1 MLNYIIKFKLV
12 KNKNL
17 IIIKPYGT
25 TMRNLREIIKK
36 GLAKSQ
42 IKSGKIQPH
51 NKKKTA
57 SQFAVDTIA
66 EWQAGLCLRQMHQ
79 NTLQEKVVDEVC
91 LFLRAPKGGE
101 GER

>member
-25 TMRNLREIIKK
+25 RMRNLRKIIKK

-42 IKSGKIQPH
+42 IKSGKIQSH

-57 SQFAVDTIA
+57 SQFAVGQISFG
-66 EWQAGLCLRQMHQ
+66 QSKR
-79 NTLQEKVVDEVC
+79 
-91 LFLRAPKGGE
+91 
-101 GER
+101 

>member
-25 TMRNLREIIKK
+25 RMRNLRKIIKK

-42 IKSGKIQPH
+42 IKSGKIQSH
-51 NKKKTA
+51 NQKKTA
-57 SQFAVDTIA
+57 SQFAVGQISFG
-66 EWQAGLCLRQMHQ
+66 QSKR
-79 NTLQEKVVDEVC
+79 
-91 LFLRAPKGGE
+91 
-101 GER
+101 

>member
-42 IKSGKIQPH
+42 IKSGKI
-51 NKKKTA
+51 
-57 SQFAVDTIA
+57 
-66 EWQAGLCLRQMHQ
+66 
-79 NTLQEKVVDEVC
+79 
-91 LFLRAPKGGE
+91 
-101 GER
+101 

>member
-25 TMRNLREIIKK
+25 RMRNLRQKIKK

-42 IKSGKIQPH
+42 IKSGKIQSH
-51 NKKKTA
+51 YQKKTA
-57 SQFAVDTIA
+57 SQFAV
-66 EWQAGLCLRQMHQ
+66 
-79 NTLQEKVVDEVC
+79 
-91 LFLRAPKGGE
+91 GE
-101 GER
+101 ITVGRKS